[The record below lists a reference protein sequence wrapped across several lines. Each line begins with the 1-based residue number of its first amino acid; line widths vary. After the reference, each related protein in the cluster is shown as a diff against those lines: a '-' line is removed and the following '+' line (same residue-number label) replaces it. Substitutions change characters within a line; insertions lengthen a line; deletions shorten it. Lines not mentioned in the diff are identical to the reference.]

1 MGWLRATY
9 LTVGPF
15 NHFLFAIALV
25 ASAYAYIIPPDK
37 MIFASYFRIGV
48 SRIIGSKHYIYFILD
63 YPKTSFRLNLHHR
76 FNRLLEQSMELYPYT
91 YRIGRSCYRGG
102 KTDIIDIQRT

>member
-9 LTVGPF
+9 LTVGSF
-15 NHFLFAIALV
+15 INFLFAIALV
-25 ASAYAYIIPPDK
+25 ASAYAYTIPPD
-37 MIFASYFRIGV
+37 
-48 SRIIGSKHYIYFILD
+48 YFILD

-76 FNRLLEQSMELYPYT
+76 FNRLLERSMELYPYT